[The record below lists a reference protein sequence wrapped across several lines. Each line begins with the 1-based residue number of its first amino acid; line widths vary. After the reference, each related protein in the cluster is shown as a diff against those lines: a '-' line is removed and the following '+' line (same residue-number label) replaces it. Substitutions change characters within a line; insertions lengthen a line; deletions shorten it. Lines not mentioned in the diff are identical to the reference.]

1 MNWRGSEPE
10 HTYRRSGE
18 FTITLEVR
26 DDDEAIDTVDVS
38 ITVNNAGPVA
48 TVVRPWPSI
57 TVDEDRSVR
66 FVGWGA
72 DSVNDEPLLTYEW
85 LLEGE
90 VHAGERYTHTFTE
103 AGTYEVFF
111 RVIDPEGAEDVL
123 EVEVIVLNVL
133 PQVEVAE
140 VRLVVTEGDPFN
152 VSAVGSDT
160 PSDEGSLSYLWSMGD
175 GHTIT
180 TPEAT
185 HIYQAPGDY
194 PVTIT
199 VTDDDGDTASA
210 GFTLTVM
217 ERPEEP
223 PIEPTEGDDT
233 GEGDDNS
240 WLVYAGVAA
249 IAVIIILVLVVLVVL
264 PRMAGTEEPGDEM
277 APEAGTAPEDD
288 GSPVEEEEA
297 SG

>member
-1 MNWRGSEPE
+1 
-10 HTYRRSGE
+10 
-18 FTITLEVR
+18 
-26 DDDEAIDTVDVS
+26 
-38 ITVNNAGPVA
+38 
-48 TVVRPWPSI
+48 
-57 TVDEDRSVR
+57 
-66 FVGWGA
+66 
-72 DSVNDEPLLTYEW
+72 VNDEPLLTYEW

-90 VHAGERYTHTFTE
+90 VHEGERYTHTFTE

-180 TPEAT
+180 TPDAT
-185 HIYQAPGDY
+185 HIYQTPGDY
-194 PVTIT
+194 HVTIT

-210 GFTLTVM
+210 GFTLTVT

-233 GEGDDNS
+233 GDGDGNS

-249 IAVIIILVLVVLVVL
+249 IAVILILVLVVLVVL
-264 PRMAGTEEPGDEM
+264 PRMAGTEEPGEEM
-277 APEAGTAPEDD
+277 VQELEKAL
-288 GSPVEEEEA
+288 EEETPKDDDEETA
-297 SG
+297 G